1 MANIKSAIKR
11 AEQSEERRLRNAA
24 VKSQV
29 RTAVR
34 KYHEAVT
41 GGDSTQAAA
50 ALSQAFATIDKAATK
65 GVLHKNTASRKKS
78 RLAKDLKAAAQ

>member
-11 AEQSEERRLRNAA
+11 VELSEERRIRNAA

-34 KYHEAVT
+34 KYREAVAS
-41 GGDSTQAAA
+41 GDSAKVAG
-50 ALSQAFATIDKAATK
+50 ALSSAFATIDKAATK

-78 RLAKDLKAAAQ
+78 RLAKAGVAL